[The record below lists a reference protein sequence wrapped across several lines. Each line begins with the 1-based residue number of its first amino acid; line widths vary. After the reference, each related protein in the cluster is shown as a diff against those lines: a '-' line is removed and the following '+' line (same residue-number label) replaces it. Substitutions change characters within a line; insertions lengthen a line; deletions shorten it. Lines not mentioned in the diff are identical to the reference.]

1 MWHQISGS
9 HCAQGNSE
17 THISTKIT
25 NVKLFGP
32 QRPAVMWGTAGTL
45 QLNQKVKSTTYV
57 NSSGL
62 QVRKTTASYLGNPE
76 LRSKTFAL
84 KLSKDLAWYYRCE
97 PCFNLALLPVLQ
109 TLQACVNMVTF
120 GLPGKRSLTMHASVV
135 PESKSV
141 FHIVGVKKAYQIAN
155 RKAKC

>member
-1 MWHQISGS
+1 MWSQTSGS

-25 NVKLFGP
+25 NAMLFGP
-32 QRPAVMWGTAGTL
+32 QSPAVMWGTAGTL

-62 QVRKTTASYLGNPE
+62 QVRKTTASYHDNPE
-76 LRSKTFAL
+76 LRSQTFAL
-84 KLSKDLAWYYRCE
+84 KFRKDLAWYYRCE

-109 TLQACVNMVTF
+109 TLQASVKTVTF
-120 GLPGKRSLTMHASVV
+120 SLTGKRSIKMHSSVV

-141 FHIVGVKKAYQIAN
+141 FHIVGVKKAHQIAN
-155 RKAKC
+155 QKAKC